1 MATFQTLEGET
12 CTVTVVDCPDTMK
25 HYRWATKDDVV
36 WTLEG
41 DDGCP
46 HWLGEHELT
55 LVSRPLPKT
64 AIRATMGTSTDKGT
78 NMNINRA
85 TASTILTMLEDRSI
99 SNITDDQLEAI
110 LALRKI
116 ANKQYVDL
124 FINVA
129 STSNFVEGIKMIRA
143 VAGLGLKDA
152 KDLYEH
158 FDPRH
163 NGGLVGP
170 ILHGVEIEEAEH
182 LLAKYNTLGAGV
194 VLTLGM

>member
-12 CTVTVVDCPDTMK
+12 CTVTVVDCPDNMK

-85 TASTILTMLEDRSI
+85 TASTILDMLENRKISNTSDEQLAAIVALRSI
-99 SNITDDQLEAI
+99 VAARFVNVFVNVNVGASF
-110 LALRKI
+110 
-116 ANKQYVDL
+116 VD
-124 FINVA
+124 
-129 STSNFVEGIKMIRA
+129 GIKTIRS
-143 VAGLGLKDA
+143 VTGLGLKEA
-152 KDLYEH
+152 KDLYEQ
-158 FDPRH
+158 FDPH
-163 NGGLVGP
+163 HDGGLVGP
-170 ILHGVEIEEAEH
+170 IITGIEIEEAERVV
-182 LLAKYNTLGAGV
+182 AKHSGDHRTTLIIRPE
-194 VLTLGM
+194 